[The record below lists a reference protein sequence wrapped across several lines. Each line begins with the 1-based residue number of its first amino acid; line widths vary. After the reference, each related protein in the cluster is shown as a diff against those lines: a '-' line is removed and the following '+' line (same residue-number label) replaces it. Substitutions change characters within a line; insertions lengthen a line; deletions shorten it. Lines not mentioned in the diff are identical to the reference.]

1 MSDDNNPFD
10 DMVNAAQKMA
20 QALNPSLASLSS
32 KEFEAFIP
40 QMPKELMELTFGN
53 ASNKDGLS
61 AKSRLLLTLA
71 GLTMQG
77 VQAEAPLRLT
87 VRSLLEAGAQ
97 KQEIKEAIALMSV
110 FAGGPAMTRAMEV
123 AQQVLEPKPEAGET
137 T

>member
-61 AKSRLLLTLA
+61 AKCRLLLTLA

-97 KQEIKEAIALMSV
+97 KQEIKEAIAMMSV
-110 FAGGPAMTRAMEV
+110 FAGVPAMARAMEV

>member
-40 QMPKELMELTFGN
+40 QMPKEWMELTFGN

-97 KQEIKEAIALMSV
+97 KQEIKEAIAMMSV
-110 FAGGPAMTRAMEV
+110 FAGVPAMTRAMEV

>member
-97 KQEIKEAIALMSV
+97 KQEIKEAIAMMSV
-110 FAGGPAMTRAMEV
+110 FAGVPVMTRAMEV
-123 AQQVLEPKPEAGET
+123 AQQVLEPQPEAGET

>member
-1 MSDDNNPFD
+1 MSDEKNPFD

-40 QMPKELMELTFGN
+40 QMPKEVMELTFGN
-53 ASNKDGLS
+53 AQNKNGLC

-71 GLTMQG
+71 GLIMQG

-87 VRSLLEAGAQ
+87 VRSLLEAGAH
-97 KQEIKEAIALMSV
+97 KQEIKEAIAMTAV
-110 FAGGPAMTRAMEV
+110 FAGVPAMTRAMDV
-123 AQQVLEPKPEAGET
+123 AQQILDPKPEAGET

>member
-40 QMPKELMELTFGN
+40 QMPKELMELTCGN

-97 KQEIKEAIALMSV
+97 KQEIKEAIAMMSV
-110 FAGGPAMTRAMEV
+110 FAGVPAMTRAMEV

>member
-97 KQEIKEAIALMSV
+97 KQEIREAIAMMSV
-110 FAGGPAMTRAMEV
+110 FAGVPAMTRAMEV
-123 AQQVLEPKPEAGET
+123 AQQVLEPEAGET

>member
-97 KQEIKEAIALMSV
+97 KQEIKEAIAMMSV
-110 FAGGPAMTRAMEV
+110 FAGVPAMTRAMEV
-123 AQQVLEPKPEAGET
+123 AQQVLEPKPEAEET